1 MHRRSYL
8 IWPPAVLIVVAV
20 HVTFFFFLPVIFPFC
35 RSKRGGS
42 IAAVL
47 ICSAPLY
54 MAPNC
59 LYIVVV
65 FFLRESV
72 LKVFLLLLFLCLVL
86 VSWLSLSF
94 VVVLFFYGVLA
105 LATVSANYENGS
117 HL

>member
-8 IWPPAVLIVVAV
+8 IWPPAVLIVVDV
-20 HVTFFFFLPVIFPFC
+20 HVTFFFFARHFSLLQVQE
-35 RSKRGGS
+35 GGS

-59 LYIVVV
+59 LYIVVF
-65 FFLRESV
+65 FFLRENV

-105 LATVSANYENGS
+105 LAAVSANYENGS